1 MSSWLWNGTALSQSG
16 ELIEFHSCRT
26 WLGCASAH
34 KLFLDLEFPLIKCKI
49 LHTHVKITDPIPLRE
64 LTTVYLNSHDGHS
77 DHDGVSEGARCMLM

>member
-49 LHTHVKITDPIPLRE
+49 LHTHVKITDPKFSLYNQSE
-64 LTTVYLNSHDGHS
+64 SQQALFCFVFVLNS
-77 DHDGVSEGARCMLM
+77 